1 MTDDRVR
8 VLLVDDDDLMR
19 AGLRSVLSSDDT
31 IEVAGEAGDGGEA
44 LDRVR
49 ETKPHVVLM
58 DIRMPGVDGISATR
72 EVLAGSVD
80 VKVVVLTTFEDDDYI
95 FEALSAGAS
104 GFLLKRTKPEE
115 LISAIHA
122 VAEGD
127 SLLSPSVTRRVI
139 DHMATQPVAGLS
151 GARLEKLTPREREVL
166 ELIGRGLSNRE
177 IAESFV
183 IEESTVKTHVKRIL
197 MKLGLRD
204 RVQAVIL
211 AYETGLIRPGPKTGA
226 ADSSAGAGQ

>member
-1 MTDDRVR
+1 MNDDRVR

-44 LDRVR
+44 LGRVR
-49 ETKPHVVLM
+49 ETQPDIVLM

-72 EVLAGSVD
+72 EVLAGSPD

-95 FEALSAGAS
+95 FDALSAGAS

-122 VAEGD
+122 VADGD

-139 DHMATQPVAGLS
+139 DRMATQPVAGLS

-211 AYETGLIRPGPKTGA
+211 AYETGLIRPGA
-226 ADSSAGAGQ
+226 A